1 MRIIGARMVSADV
14 LTAVVACAATVG
26 HVTGASAQQSYTQ
39 SYTIP
44 AVLAGE
50 DIGFRP
56 AQEGSRVGTLMIR
69 IDGKWVEAQLSGGPR
84 MMPAK

>member
-1 MRIIGARMVSADV
+1 MRITVSRMVSAGV
-14 LTAVVACAATVG
+14 LTAVVACAAAFG
-26 HVTGASAQQSYTQ
+26 YATGASAQQSYKF
-39 SYTIP
+39 P
-44 AVLAGE
+44 AVLTGD

-69 IDGKWVEAQLSGGPR
+69 VDGKWVEAQLSAGPR

>member
-1 MRIIGARMVSADV
+1 MGNTVSRMVSAGMF
-14 LTAVVACAATVG
+14 TASLAGAATLG
-26 HVTGASAQQSYTQ
+26 YVTGASAQVTF
-39 SYTIP
+39 P
-44 AVLAGE
+44 KLPEVLKGE

-69 IDGKWVEAQLSGGPR
+69 VEGKWVEAQLSSGPR